1 VPGAE
6 AATVLPF
13 RSAIF
18 WMLKKN
24 GLSVKDVK
32 VVNLE
37 PQAAANAF
45 VAGNADLDA
54 GMTYEPY
61 LSTVRAK
68 PEAGKIIATTLD
80 YPMVMDTFGCTPKF
94 LAEGFGAAIA
104 IALAADAS
112 VFSQYWDKLLSDA
125 VSVQFIPTL
134 GGALRRVF
142 GPAWLQLLPMAM
154 GILWLLLHY
163 RSHHEHWD
171 WHEQAPILL
180 LASVLCTPYA
190 FLIDEVVLLPVFLH
204 AAARMRK
211 TGPHRWILGG
221 AYLALNALIFGM
233 LVSGLRVVSL
243 SYVWTPAT
251 WLLLYLVARRGAAE
265 SKVRAAAASNI

>member
-1 VPGAE
+1 LLLCWRAWSVGQLGPI
-6 AATVLPF
+6 VLLGTALLLSLQT
-13 RSAIF
+13 RQEF
-18 WMLKKN
+18 WAGTSLV
-24 GLSVKDVK
+24 LIAVK
-32 VVNLE
+32 
-37 PQAAANAF
+37 PQLTFLF
-45 VAGNADLDA
+45 VAALLFWSIERKRWTLIA
-54 GMTYEPY
+54 G
-61 LSTVRAK
+61 
-68 PEAGKIIATTLD
+68 
-80 YPMVMDTFGCTPKF
+80 VMI
-94 LAEGFGAAIA
+94 GFGAAIA